1 MPKKRRN
8 KRSPLQKLF
17 PSVLPKALE
26 PDCRRLYQL
35 ASKNSERLWP
45 QIQRAENGK
54 PDNSLVDQ
62 FFRLTHSGMQEAQID
77 IVNSLLDK
85 HKHSDIK
92 PAQLLAYRGVADAIA
107 WQLLNNELAYAKRFF
122 MAEVPPKPTES
133 NIQSVVSVVD
143 NIHKAEP
150 NSIALI
156 SDLTSFIQIGDV
168 MHMRPNKG
176 MSIYE
181 VKEGSINKEIM
192 ELLNRESDSQGRH
205 EVSSGEGRKYN
216 SESFLR
222 QLERARR
229 QKNRM
234 SSLHSTLLN
243 DKGIDAAT
251 GKKVQI
257 FEPQMQID
265 SWYTELLEAY
275 EACKSRGWGISVV
288 QNCLYMGCYETGKFA
303 TPGQIAFETW
313 FSALGATQ
321 SCPRTSLVDCMLDP
335 LALPVYSIPIPDE
348 LKFDLL
354 FGRKHIALGLNVPEL
369 IKLCQQQGIQV
380 EFASQKAT
388 TQALQQGTLLWK
400 LDGRGIILSNGR
412 SQGFLGEG
420 FILRVFF
427 HGEKP
432 IDALSAI
439 ANC

>member
-1 MPKKRRN
+1 
-8 KRSPLQKLF
+8 
-17 PSVLPKALE
+17 VLPGALE
-26 PDCRRLYQL
+26 PECRSLYEL
-35 ASKNSERLWP
+35 ACNNSKPLWP
-45 QIQRAENGK
+45 KIQQVENGK
-54 PDNSLVDQ
+54 PDSSLVEE
-62 FFRLTHSGMQEAQID
+62 FFRLTHLGMQQAQTD
-77 IVNSLLDK
+77 IVSSLLDE
-85 HKHSDIK
+85 HKHSDIR
-92 PAQLLAYRGVADAIA
+92 PAQLLAYRGIADAIA
-107 WQLLNNELAYAKRFF
+107 WQLLRNELAYAKRFF
-122 MAEVPPKPTES
+122 MAEVPPAPTES

-156 SDLTSFIQIGDV
+156 SDLTSFIQISDIV
-168 MHMRPNKG
+168 HMRPNKG

-181 VKEGSINKEIM
+181 VKEGSINKEIL
-192 ELLNRESDSQGRH
+192 ELLNREHDSQGH
-205 EVSSGEGRKYN
+205 YDVSDKKYN
-216 SESFLR
+216 SESFRR

-234 SSLHSTLLN
+234 SSLQSTLLN
-243 DKGIDAAT
+243 DKGTDAAT

-257 FEPQMQID
+257 FEPQMHID

-288 QNCLYMGCYETGKFA
+288 QNCLYIGCYETGRFA
-303 TPGQIAFETW
+303 MPAQLAFETW

-335 LALPVYSIPIPDE
+335 LALPIYSIPIPDE

-369 IKLCQQQGIQV
+369 IGLCQRQGIQV
-380 EFASQKAT
+380 ELASQKAT

-400 LDGRGIILSNGR
+400 LDGRGIVLSNGEN
-412 SQGFLGEG
+412 QGFLGEG